1 MRKNRNLSIR
11 IDQRKV
17 PIRIKRNRVSKSIN
31 LSIHP
36 LTQCVHLTIPTNVSL
51 YIGLNYLKSQR
62 TWLRNELKELLLP
75 VPFQH
80 KKYIPFKGKKYCIV
94 HKNSNKEEIIKYSK
108 NIYVYCK
115 KNKISKN
122 VLKWLKQNAKKEIK
136 RKIAKYSSHLNVK
149 VKSIFIKDMITKWGS
164 CSTKKDLTFSWRI
177 IFFPNYVSNYI
188 IAHEVA
194 HLLEFNH
201 SKKFWNNVKKIYG
214 NFKSANDWME
224 KNSKKFY
231 RYGINN

>member
-1 MRKNRNLSIR
+1 MINNKSVLALIPARSGSKGIIDKN
-11 IDQRKV
+11 
-17 PIRIKRNRVSKSIN
+17 IKKIKN
-31 LSIHP
+31 
-36 LTQCVHLTIPTNVSL
+36 
-51 YIGLNYLKSQR
+51 
-62 TWLRNELKELLLP
+62 KELIGYSIEHALTSKYIDK
-75 VPFQH
+75 VIVSTDS
-80 KKYIPFKGKKYCIV
+80 KKYA
-94 HKNSNKEEIIKYSK
+94 
-108 NIYVYCK
+108 
-115 KNKISKN
+115 KISRKYGAETPFLRPKKISQDLSTDLDVFIH

-136 RKIAKYSSHLNVK
+136 KSITIYSSHLNVK

-194 HLLEFNH
+194 HLVEFNH

-214 NFKSANDWME
+214 NFKSANSWME

-231 RYGINN
+231 RYGISS